1 MQKKRVK
8 AEHNLIKFK
17 IISKLL
23 KNEGLKENE
32 KAYVQKWK
40 SLDKSIYSH
49 AFIETK
55 VKDLSEKDR
64 KSLNLVHSN
73 LGLSEGVCLS
83 DLVME
88 LDNFV
93 DKEMLNQI

>member
-1 MQKKRVK
+1 MEKKRVK

-23 KNEGLKENE
+23 KNEGLKDNE

-40 SLDKSIYSH
+40 ILDKQIYNH
-49 AFIETK
+49 AFIEAK
-55 VKDLSEKDR
+55 VRDLSEKDAKR
-64 KSLNLVHSN
+64 LNLVHSN

-88 LDNFV
+88 LDNFI
-93 DKEMLNQI
+93 DKEMLSQI